1 MLSWGNK
8 TSGQGPTNLHNSH
21 EVTEL
26 LVELC
31 HGELHGDACARAAGL
46 DRDEVLQNI
55 VLQGATK
62 RSASVVASQSWM
74 TRSVASK
81 AAVAGISQTED
92 PRRSRSRSRRGR
104 PGRGRDGH

>member
-55 VLQGATK
+55 VL
-62 RSASVVASQSWM
+62 
-74 TRSVASK
+74 
-81 AAVAGISQTED
+81 
-92 PRRSRSRSRRGR
+92 
-104 PGRGRDGH
+104 